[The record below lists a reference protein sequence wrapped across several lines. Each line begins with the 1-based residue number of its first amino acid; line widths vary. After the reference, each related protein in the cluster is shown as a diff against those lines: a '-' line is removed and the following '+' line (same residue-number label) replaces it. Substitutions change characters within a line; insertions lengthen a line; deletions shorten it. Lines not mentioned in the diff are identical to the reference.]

1 MNKRKIENLRKVAQ
15 PEVVE
20 RLTVSNLPTVE
31 KMKTE
36 EDGVKRRLERF
47 YAARLSS
54 KDFERSMFKT
64 PQSLATAAFHEAVD
78 ATKVWANEIDK
89 AAAEIMK
96 EIWK

>member
-15 PEVVE
+15 PEVAKSSV
-20 RLTVSNLPTVE
+20 LPGVD
-31 KMKTE
+31 E
-36 EDGVKRRLERF
+36 EAVKRRLERF

>member
-31 KMKTE
+31 KMKAE
-36 EDGVKRRLERF
+36 EDGVKRRLELF

-54 KDFERSMFKT
+54 KDFDRTMLKPE
-64 PQSLATAAFHEAVD
+64 QSAASAFDEAVV
-78 ATKVWANEIDK
+78 ATKVWAHEVNK

>member
-20 RLTVSNLPTVE
+20 RLTISNLPTVE
-31 KMKTE
+31 KMKAE

-54 KDFERSMFKT
+54 KDFDRTMLKPE
-64 PQSLATAAFHEAVD
+64 QSAASAFDEAVV
-78 ATKVWANEIDK
+78 ATKVWANKEDRAVDDIL
-89 AAAEIMK
+89 K